1 MKTMRYP
8 KDLLGGSLCWTFVMG
23 SIIFGIVLLILPMK
37 ILKKPVAAI
46 NIVTLV
52 YGLAEL
58 LLHKILASDDA
69 IYEDLT
75 AIWRFLQFI

>member
-1 MKTMRYP
+1 
-8 KDLLGGSLCWTFVMG
+8 
-23 SIIFGIVLLILPMK
+23 MK